1 MMDALTWFGFL
12 SLAGAMVCYALEER
26 SHWYG
31 LGFAIGCVLGSIYGF
46 LIGAWP
52 FGVVEAHLD
61 RHRAASLARVTEA
74 RRGLIAAQKPDAIS
88 AGMLTLGGGRPCRAA
103 SQALGSQAFGMSSRR
118 LCATFCWKR
127 FQPCAPT
134 SA

>member
-1 MMDALTWFGFL
+1 MDAVTWFGFL

-52 FGVVEAHLD
+52 FGVVEASGPSSRCVAGMDHGSPPQPD
-61 RHRAASLARVTEA
+61 SDE
-74 RRGLIAAQKPDAIS
+74 KPDA
-88 AGMLTLGGGRPCRAA
+88 
-103 SQALGSQAFGMSSRR
+103 
-118 LCATFCWKR
+118 
-127 FQPCAPT
+127 CAP
-134 SA
+134 AC